1 MVEALQSSGVKMEIR
16 KMNVGDFAWIAKSGD
31 HELVL
36 DCVVERK
43 RIDDLASSI
52 KDGRYA
58 EQKHRLL
65 TSGIKRKIY
74 LIEEYNR
81 FATGGITDQALL
93 QAQVNTQVINDFVVK
108 ITKNTKESVRYLTT
122 LTRALEVKYR
132 NMHLRSCLKEEVHMF
147 ENHLMTWRE
156 YNESGYKRK
165 KVCTREMFI
174 RALMVIRGMSLER
187 ALTIATVYPTVT
199 ALVQAFDRCDE
210 VKSKDKLLADLRCP
224 ISGRRIGPALSK
236 VLKQIFVH
244 GRSDE

>member
-1 MVEALQSSGVKMEIR
+1 
-16 KMNVGDFAWIAKSGD
+16 MNIGDFAWIAKCGD
-31 HELVL
+31 QELVL

-43 RIDDLASSI
+43 RSDDLASSI

-58 EQKHRLL
+58 EQKHRLV

-93 QAQVNTQVINDFVVK
+93 QAQMNTQVISDFIVK
-108 ITKNTKESVRYLTT
+108 QTKNTKESARYLAT
-122 LTRALEVKYR
+122 LTRALELKYK
-132 NMHLRSCLKEEVHMF
+132 NLHLRSCLKEEAQMF
-147 ENHLMTWRE
+147 ENHLMTWQE
-156 YNESGYKRK
+156 YNESSYKRK

-174 RALMVIRGMSLER
+174 RALMVVRGMSLER

-199 ALVQAFDRCDE
+199 TLLQAFDGCDE
-210 VKSKDKLLADLRCP
+210 VKQKDKLLADLRCP

-236 VLKQIFVH
+236 VLKQIFVDGH
-244 GRSDE
+244 SDNQN